1 LRAFGGD
8 LTAVK
13 RLSIQGLWA
22 RLSGHLPMGESDPG
36 ESLKEL
42 GGRLDR
48 ARRAQQPVSNAPG
61 AGTSD
66 ALAKGWRVSI
76 ELLAAIAVGGFVGWA
91 VDKGLGTRPWG
102 MIIFFVLG
110 VAAGMWNVYR
120 AVTGLGMAVG
130 FRRGPG
136 GADAPGNWDEDED

>member
-1 LRAFGGD
+1 
-8 LTAVK
+8 
-13 RLSIQGLWA
+13 
-22 RLSGHLPMGESDPG
+22 MGENDPG

-42 GGRLDR
+42 GERLDR
-48 ARRAQQPVSNAPG
+48 ARRAQHPVRSPQA
-61 AGTSD
+61 AGTND

-76 ELLAAIAVGGFVGWA
+76 ELLAAVAVGGFVGWA

-110 VAAGMWNVYR
+110 IAAGMWNVYR